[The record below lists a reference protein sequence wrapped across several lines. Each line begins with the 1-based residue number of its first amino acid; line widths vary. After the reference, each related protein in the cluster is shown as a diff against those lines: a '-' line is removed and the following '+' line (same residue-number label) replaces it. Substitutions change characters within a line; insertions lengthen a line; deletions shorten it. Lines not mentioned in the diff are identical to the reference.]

1 MASIP
6 QYFYLNGKLHERLA
20 IVRSDSSVY
29 AFCFQDEKS
38 WWYPLKETQRLYKK
52 AFTIAKAA
60 KLMNVKPGKIHELFD
75 KKEYPWPEK
84 SYDLSTFRPKTAF
97 INEENML
104 EIRQLL
110 WDLLPKNRY
119 GIPYNDDMTSEDEL
133 INAMRLQD
141 QRDYVKV
148 DGDMI
153 RIFRA

>member
-1 MASIP
+1 M
-6 QYFYLNGKLHERLA
+6 
-20 IVRSDSSVY
+20 
-29 AFCFQDEKS
+29 
-38 WWYPLKETQRLYKK
+38 KETQRLYKK